1 MNDKKLCVWCS
12 EPVQPQTQIALK
24 AGDAAHI
31 GCQLKNA
38 GTTTGRVS
46 YGVMEEPWCQTITG
60 REVYPLN
67 LQPEQVT
74 IEDVSHALAMVCR
87 FNGHVL
93 SFYSVA
99 AHSIAVAESMA
110 NSGHDP
116 IEVFAGLIHDAH
128 EAYPPGDVASPILRD
143 PRLRPVSEAQQKAAA
158 ACEKALGLNAILDL
172 AKRDPA
178 QVRRAVKAHD
188 LLQLACEKRELLAK
202 EPRAWLPLPE
212 PTHAAGMAFGRA
224 YYMQRQAI
232 CAEGDLSALGRWF
245 LRDFTAR
252 QKEAL
257 RYARGE
263 S

>member
-1 MNDKKLCVWCS
+1 MSDKKLCVWCS

-31 GCQLKNA
+31 GCQLNNA

-67 LQPEQVT
+67 LQPEQVA

-87 FNGHVL
+87 FNGHVR

-158 ACEKALGLNAILDL
+158 ACEKALGLTTILEL

-178 QVRRAVKAHD
+178 QVRRVVKAHD
-188 LLQLACEKRELLAK
+188 LLQLACEKRELLVK

>member
-67 LQPEQVT
+67 LQPEQVA

-87 FNGHVL
+87 FNGHVR

-128 EAYPPGDVASPILRD
+128 EAYPPGDVASPILRY
-143 PRLRPVSEAQQKAAA
+143 PRLRPVSEAQKKAAA
-158 ACEKALGLNAILDL
+158 ACEKALGLTAILEL

-178 QVRRAVKAHD
+178 QVRNAVKAHD
-188 LLQLACEKRELLAK
+188 LLQLACEKRDLLVK

-224 YYMQRQAI
+224 CYLQKQSLQIDCDPSAFAAIFKDEFATRQRQAL
-232 CAEGDLSALGRWF
+232 A
-245 LRDFTAR
+245 
-252 QKEAL
+252 
-257 RYARGE
+257 YARGG